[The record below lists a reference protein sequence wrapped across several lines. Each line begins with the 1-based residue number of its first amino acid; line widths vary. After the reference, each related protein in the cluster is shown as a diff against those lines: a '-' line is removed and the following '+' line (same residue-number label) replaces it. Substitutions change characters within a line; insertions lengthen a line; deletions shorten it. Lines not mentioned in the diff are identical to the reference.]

1 MSGLPSSELQ
11 PDAGS
16 LLVSRPWKVLESRS
30 FSLRCGYDASVRCGV
45 VLSDVCVC
53 VCVCVCIQLLVQKSA
68 SPRLVYSA
76 CALNADGHK

>member
-11 PDAGS
+11 LDAGS

-30 FSLRCGYDASVRCGV
+30 FSLRCGYDASVRCV
-45 VLSDVCVC
+45 VVVSDVCVC
-53 VCVCVCIQLLVQKSA
+53 VYMCVYIQLLVQKSA
-68 SPRLVYSA
+68 SPRLVSNA